1 MPLFCQFVLQ
11 ERVFVVA
18 TILELEVLGFDL
30 VSDLR
35 ELGDIEGAVTSRL
48 ASYSLTASALLG
60 ESRSLQLVLSQLLR
74 SMVCNDLLLP
84 YLQEFPGRKLALL
97 LRVSLSGQA
106 EVLYVRIPLLAPS
119 RAEVILP
126 RRNKML
132 RQLWLRPLLCRLLSP
147 LQPLLHARG
156 ATVSLWATAHGR
168 VGSLTRKLS
177 PSDASALED
186 SFRAFYACRQNSCLF
201 SDFPSVLPY
210 FPRSGTIDRPETD
223 LLFLL

>member
-35 ELGDIEGAVTSRL
+35 ELGDIEGTVTSRL

-84 YLQEFPGRKLALL
+84 YLQEVPGRKLALPL
-97 LRVSLSGQA
+97 WVSLSGQA
-106 EVLYVRIPLLAPS
+106 EVLCVRIPLLAPS

-132 RQLWLRPLLCRLLSP
+132 RQLWLRPLLCRLLSS

-156 ATVSLWATAHGR
+156 ATLGQWATAHGR
-168 VGSLTRKLS
+168 VGTLTKKLS
-177 PSDASALED
+177 SSDAIAAED
-186 SFRAFYACRQNSCLF
+186 SFRAFSACRQNSCLF
-201 SDFPSVLPY
+201 PDFPSVLPD
-210 FPRSGTIDRPETD
+210 FPRSGTIDRPKTD
-223 LLFLL
+223 LLFLV